1 MSSSVPGTF
10 PESYDNGGGMVIPS
24 CAQANN
30 IDLGNFFQS
39 RAIGGSKSKNNN
51 KSKKGKK
58 SKSKNHK
65 RQCKTKKHYR
75 INRRHRQRRTL
86 GIKE

>member
-39 RAIGGSKSKNNN
+39 RAIGGGK
-51 KSKKGKK
+51 KK
-58 SKSKNHK
+58 SKSKKHN
-65 RQCKTKKHYR
+65 RQSNTKKHYR
-75 INRRHRQRRTL
+75 IKRRQLRRRRTV

>member
-1 MSSSVPGTF
+1 MSSSSGTSLF
-10 PESYDNGGGMVIPS
+10 PAAYEQGGMVIPS

-39 RAIGGSKSKNNN
+39 RAIGGKGKKG

-58 SKSKNHK
+58 SSQK
-65 RQCKTKKHYR
+65 KTRKH
-75 INRRHRQRRTL
+75 NRGRRRRYTM
-86 GIKE
+86 GGVGRRN